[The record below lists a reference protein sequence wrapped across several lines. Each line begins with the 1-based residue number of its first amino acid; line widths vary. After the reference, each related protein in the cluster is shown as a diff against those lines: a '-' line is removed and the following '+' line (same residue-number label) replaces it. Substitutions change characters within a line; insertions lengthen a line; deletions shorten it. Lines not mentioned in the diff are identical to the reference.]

1 MMVRW
6 FQRATCFDFQNQER
20 FKGVFSA
27 GNIVEKPGENRK
39 QGYFQ

>member
-6 FQRATCFDFQNQER
+6 FDVPPALI
-20 FKGVFSA
+20 FKIRSGLRGFFPA